1 MSSNYSFDNGGN
13 VFLQAL
19 HISPKDATSFGTA
32 PTTGTS
38 NLNSNYWK
46 KIFTDRN
53 VRASGGLSSSD
64 MRNDGSFF
72 IAGTFINDQTAFSK
86 PWKKDKD
93 GKILEVQPPSPTS
106 NDLYSAIMSN
116 NIAFDKYGNI
126 RTFGAVNKDWKNPL
140 TSIEMTDNQDQLA
153 LASVKNKIFV
163 LSTGGRWI
171 LAQDTELF
179 KKGQKVYYVLFNPIH
194 SAEDTQL
201 NQMGT
206 TTFKKFYNRNN
217 GLDSDTRSG
226 RIREPLLQKY
236 CEMTSV
242 KPGVGYQTGNIPY
255 QKSFDDYPSLQT
267 NDGTRDYG
275 DSSCY
280 LTNYKEGAYD
290 YIGSPIDMT
299 SMGSSAKQFYD
310 LAQQQSV
317 CAKPSKWTQ
326 EGKSSSFI
334 VDYLNDRI
342 NEISNT
348 NVALP
353 KCPDRSVNFCTSIV
367 KAAGNVDLTGT
378 SFSNSCGGY
387 LPTPSPPAPEPTTMA
402 PTTAAPTTM
411 APTTAAPTTMAPT
424 TAAPTT
430 MAPTT
435 AAPTTR
441 APTTMAPTMSP
452 TMIPSSALSKDSSL
466 LSLSTMAPTTGPT
479 DAPVSSNNVVLIG
492 GGVVVIVAC
501 YYFLVMRK

>member
-19 HISPKDATSFGTA
+19 HISPKDATAFGTA

-46 KIFTDRN
+46 KIYTDRN

-72 IAGTFINDQTAFSK
+72 IAGTFVGDQTAF
-86 PWKKDKD
+86 
-93 GKILEVQPPSPTS
+93 PSSNNPTLGTS
-106 NDLYSAIMSN
+106 ITANDLYNAIMSN

-140 TSIEMTDNQDQLA
+140 TVPKMSNNENQLDLA
-153 LASVKNKIFV
+153 QTKNKVFV

-171 LAQDTELF
+171 LAQDTELS

-194 SAEDTQL
+194 STEDSQL
-201 NQMGT
+201 PQMGT
-206 TTFKKFYNRNN
+206 TTFKKFYNSNN
-217 GLDSDTRSG
+217 GLDSDTRAG
-226 RIREPLLQKY
+226 RLREPLLQKY

-242 KPGVGYQTGNIPY
+242 KPGNGYQTSNIPY
-255 QKSFDDYPSLQT
+255 QKSFDGYPSLQT

-299 SMGSSAKQFYD
+299 VMGQSAKQFYD
-310 LAQQQSV
+310 LSKQQSV
-317 CAKPSKWTQ
+317 CANRARWTL
-326 EGKSSSFI
+326 GKSSSFI
-334 VDYLNDRI
+334 ADYLNDRI
-342 NEISNT
+342 NEIIDT
-348 NVALP
+348 NVVAP
-353 KCPDRSVNFCTSIV
+353 KCPEQSINFCTSVV

-378 SFSNSCGGY
+378 TFANTCGSY
-387 LPTPSPPAPEPTTMA
+387 LPA
-402 PTTAAPTTM
+402 PTTPAPTTP
-411 APTTAAPTTMAPT
+411 APTTPAPTTPAPT
-424 TAAPTT
+424 TL
-430 MAPTT
+430 APTT

-441 APTTMAPTMSP
+441 APIITMAATMAPTIAA
-452 TMIPSSALSKDSSL
+452 TIAPSSALSKDSSL
-466 LSLSTMAPTTGPT
+466 LSLTTMAPTMAPTT
-479 DAPVSSNNVVLIG
+479 APSTSNNNVALIG
-492 GGVVVIVAC
+492 GGVVVLAAC
-501 YYFLVMRK
+501 YYFFMMRK